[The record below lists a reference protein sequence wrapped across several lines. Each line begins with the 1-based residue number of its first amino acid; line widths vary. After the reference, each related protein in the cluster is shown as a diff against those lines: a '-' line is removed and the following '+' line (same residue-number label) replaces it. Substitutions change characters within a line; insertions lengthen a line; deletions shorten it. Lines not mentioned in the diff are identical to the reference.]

1 VKAVIPFEID
11 AWDDAPP
18 IEHDGLQIAR
28 VQVRKR
34 LTGDLPGTSVVE
46 LVSLLVQGAPTAY
59 VALERVDGTLAGKT
73 GSFVFRHVTAVTS
86 EEPPV
91 VLRVIPGS
99 GTGQLAGITGEGTIE
114 IDDDGT
120 HTLTLD
126 YELD

>member
-1 VKAVIPFEID
+1 M
-11 AWDDAPP
+11 
-18 IEHDGLQIAR
+18 
-28 VQVRKR
+28 QVRKR